1 MRKPPAVS
9 TVGGL
14 RMCACVVGSGI
25 SGISSKSVSAC
36 GKTVGGMGEKWP
48 KIDHI
53 PPHFYFGAHI
63 PPHFSGSRC
72 SFPTVFRLPAP
83 FSARR
88 CFGAPG
94 IEFFLGL
101 YDKKCASLLCALCFL
116 SSEGVATRICRG
128 GEVLHATSF
137 CQTFPQVRWTV
148 VGNLN
153 YSQREQAENK
163 SSCDGFI
170 CVDRGPM
177 KYLEDQGSK
186 LNLHPL
192 SCESA

>member
-1 MRKPPAVS
+1 M
-9 TVGGL
+9 
-14 RMCACVVGSGI
+14 
-25 SGISSKSVSAC
+25 SAC
-36 GKTVGGMGEKWP
+36 RKTVGVYGRKMAENWP
-48 KIDHI
+48 YT
-53 PPHFYFGAHI
+53 PTLLFWAHI
-63 PPHFSGSRC
+63 PPHFWALGVAFPR
-72 SFPTVFRLPAP
+72 SFPSTGSLFRASMFRAP
-83 FSARR
+83 EI
-88 CFGAPG
+88 G
-94 IEFFLGL
+94 FFLGL
-101 YDKKCASLLCALCFL
+101 YDKKCASLLCVLCFL

-177 KYLEDQGSK
+177 KYLED
-186 LNLHPL
+186 
-192 SCESA
+192 